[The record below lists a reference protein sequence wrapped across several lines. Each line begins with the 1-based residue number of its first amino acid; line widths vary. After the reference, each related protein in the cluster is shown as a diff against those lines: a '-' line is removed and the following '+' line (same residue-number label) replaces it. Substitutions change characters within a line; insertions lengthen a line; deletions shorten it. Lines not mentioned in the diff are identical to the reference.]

1 MNNKYKGFSLP
12 LVLVIVT
19 ITSIVS
25 ALTTGIIVYNN
36 NKLSAKV
43 AYTDLAKDEELNQFL
58 KVYANII
65 SEYYEDID
73 KEELLEKAIAAMMN
87 YLGDDYTTYLDNTD
101 TNDLVTQLSG
111 EYKGIGIAINNST
124 KIITEV
130 FEDTPAEAAGIMSGD
145 VIITVDGV
153 NVENLT
159 ASEIVKIIKDK
170 KNDFALEL
178 KRGDEIIKVNLK
190 NKSIIS
196 PSIDYKIIEN
206 TKTGYLH
213 IETFSNTLEEQI
225 RKALNKMETAGME
238 SLIIDLRNNTG
249 GYLEAA
255 NKVTSIFTEK
265 GKRIYSLEYKN
276 EITHFNDETDEK
288 RDYEIIILINKNT
301 ASASEVMAT
310 ALRDSYGAKIIGET
324 SFGKGKVQQTMK
336 LEDGSMVK
344 YTSAYW
350 LTPKGI
356 CIDQKGIIPDY
367 SVNNEEIKD
376 EDGNTIEIIDTQL
389 EKAISIIAKNSD
401 INNVE

>member
-1 MNNKYKGFSLP
+1 MKKVRFKLWEVMVIVVISTIFMSITTGFVVYKKFNSGLVSTTNNKYVNEFIKAYND
-12 LVLVIVT
+12 V
-19 ITSIVS
+19 VS
-25 ALTTGIIVYNN
+25 N
-36 NKLSAKV
+36 
-43 AYTDLAKDEELNQFL
+43 
-58 KVYANII
+58 
-65 SEYYEDID
+65 YYEDID
-73 KEELLEKAIAAMMN
+73 EDKMIDAAINGMMG

-101 TNDLVTQLSG
+101 TNDLITQLAG

-130 FEDTPAEAAGIMSGD
+130 FEDTPAAEAGIMSGD
-145 VIITVDGV
+145 IIITVDGE

-159 ASEIVKIIKDK
+159 ASETVKIIKEK
-170 KNDFALEL
+170 KNDFVLEL
-178 KRGDEIIKVNLK
+178 KRGDEIIQANLK

-196 PSIDYKIIEN
+196 PSINYNIIDN
-206 TKTGYLH
+206 TKAGYLH
-213 IETFSNTLEEQI
+213 IETFSNTLEEQVK
-225 RKALNKMETAGME
+225 KALNKMETAGME

-276 EITHFNDETDEK
+276 EVTHFNDETDEK
-288 RDYEIIILINKNT
+288 RNYEIVLLINKNT
-301 ASASEVMAT
+301 ASAAEVMAS
-310 ALRDSYGAKIIGET
+310 ALKDSYGARIIGET

-350 LTPKGI
+350 LTPRGT
-356 CIDQKGIIPDY
+356 CIDKKGIIPDY
-367 SVNNEEIKD
+367 SVDNEEIKD

-389 EKAISIIAKNSD
+389 EKAISVITKNND
-401 INNVE
+401 MNNIE